1 MTGLHR
7 TPLTTSQKIEC
18 VAKAL
23 AGPEDSGGI
32 TGLSREYGVSRP
44 TVYAAK
50 GAASEVLCE
59 HFEAPESDPRVWVKV
74 DSAQLRRT
82 VVALRVMAPNALRPI
97 EDMIPIIYPGVR
109 LSYGKVQSIAA
120 EAETRAAAFNT
131 KADLSG
137 VRAGALDEL
146 FSQGEPVLGG
156 VDLDRGYLFG
166 LGLRET
172 RGGEDWAEVLKQG
185 QEQGL
190 SLRVVVKDAAKG
202 IESGVREVFPQAEQR
217 DDCFHALYELNK
229 VRGRLE
235 QRAYSAMAA
244 EEEAHYRLPKIPASD
259 RKRRRCQRHRIARA
273 HRHCQEAIARFD
285 RSEVAMHEVQEAL
298 ECVDLTDG
306 PLRSAEEVKAIV
318 VHAATTLQS
327 LDPACHKAARY
338 LRNRAAGLS
347 LATGELNSQ
356 LLALATTYS
365 LAAVALACMLWR
377 LVFELQN
384 DRHPWQ
390 RAQQHQQL
398 LGAFAR
404 LKHRLGPQLD
414 ALLNAVQALLDQRHR
429 ASSAIEGFNA
439 ALRPFLYVHK
449 GVTQGFL
456 ELFRTYYNLRTR
468 RWGPHQGTS
477 AHQCLTGQAVG
488 DWLTL
493 LGFPPSSTL
502 H

>member
-1 MTGLHR
+1 MTSLHR
-7 TPLTTSQKIEC
+7 TPLTASQKIEC

-23 AGPEDSGGI
+23 AGQEDCGGI
-32 TGLSREYGVSRP
+32 AGLSRDYEVSRP

-50 GAASEVLCE
+50 GAALEVLRE
-59 HFEAPESDPRVWVKV
+59 HFEEPQSDPTVWVKV
-74 DSAQLRRT
+74 DSGQVRRT

-120 EAETRAAAFNT
+120 EAEAQAGLFNA

-156 VDLDRGYLFG
+156 VDLDSGYVFG
-166 LGLRET
+166 LAVRET
-172 RGGEDWAEVLKQG
+172 RGGEDWAEVLTQG

-190 SLRVVVKDAAKG
+190 NLAVVVKDAAKG
-202 IESGVREVFPQAEQR
+202 IESGVRDVFPQAEQR
-217 DDCFHALYELNK
+217 DDCFHVLYELNK
-229 VRGRLE
+229 VRRRLE
-235 QRAYSAMAA
+235 QRAYGAIAA
-244 EEEAHYRLPKIPASD
+244 EEEARHPLPKIPLSD
-259 RKRRRCQRHRIARA
+259 GKRRRCQRHKIGRA
-273 HRHCQEAIARFD
+273 HRHCQELIARYDTFEAAMQ
-285 RSEVAMHEVQEAL
+285 EVREAL

-306 PLRSAEEVKAIV
+306 HLRTAEEVKAMV
-318 VHAATTLQS
+318 EHAANTLQG
-327 LDPACHKAARY
+327 LDPLCHKVARY
-338 LRNRAAGLS
+338 LRNRAPGLS
-347 LATGELNSQ
+347 LATGELNTRLQ
-356 LLALATTYS
+356 ELATTYS
-365 LAAVALACMLWR
+365 LGTVAVACMLWR

-384 DRHPWQ
+384 DRCPWQ
-390 RAQQHQQL
+390 RAQQHRHL
-398 LGAFAR
+398 LGAFAH
-404 LKHRLGPQLD
+404 LKYLLGPQLD
-414 ALLNAVQALLDQRHR
+414 ALLNAVKALLEQRHR

-456 ELFRTYYNLRTR
+456 ELFRAYHNLKTR

-477 AHQCLTGQAVG
+477 AHHCLTGQAGG

-493 LGFPPSSTL
+493 LGFPPSNTL

>member
-23 AGPEDSGGI
+23 AGQEGCGGI
-32 TGLSREYGVSRP
+32 AGLSRSSGVSRP

-50 GAASEVLCE
+50 GAALEVLRE
-59 HFEAPESDPRVWVKV
+59 HFEEPESNPTVWVKI
-74 DSAQLRRT
+74 DPAQVRRT

-109 LSYGKVQSIAA
+109 LSYGKVQRIAA
-120 EAETRAAAFNT
+120 EAEVQAAAFNA

-146 FSQGEPVLGG
+146 FSQGEPVLAG
-156 VDLDRGYLFG
+156 VDLDHGYLFG
-166 LGLRET
+166 LALRET

-185 QEQGL
+185 QDQRL
-190 SLRVVVKDAAKG
+190 NLVVVVKDAAKG
-202 IESGVREVFPQAEQR
+202 IEAGVSEVFPQAEQR

-229 VRGRLE
+229 VRRRLE
-235 QRAYSAMAA
+235 QRAYSAIAT
-244 EEEAHYRLPKIPASD
+244 EEEARHRLPKIPASD
-259 RKRRRCQRHRIARA
+259 RKQRRCQRYRIARA

-285 RSEVAMHEVQEAL
+285 RFEVALREVQEAL

-306 PLRSAEEVKAIV
+306 HLRSAEEVKAIV
-318 VHAATTLQS
+318 VHAANTLQS
-327 LDPACHKAARY
+327 LDPTCHKVARY
-338 LRNRAAGLS
+338 LRNRATGLA

-365 LAAVALACMLWR
+365 LAAVALACRLWR
-377 LVFELQN
+377 LVFELHN
-384 DRHPWQ
+384 NRRPWL
-390 RAQQHQQL
+390 RAEQHRQL
-398 LGAFAR
+398 LGAFAY
-404 LKHRLGPQLD
+404 LKYLLGPHLD
-414 ALLNAVQALLDQRHR
+414 ALLNAVKVLLEQRHR

-456 ELFRTYYNLRTR
+456 ELFRAYHNLKTR

>member
-23 AGPEDSGGI
+23 AGQEDCGGI
-32 TGLSREYGVSRP
+32 AGLSRDYGVSRP

-50 GAASEVLCE
+50 GAASEVLRE
-59 HFEAPESDPRVWVKV
+59 HFEEPESDPTVWVKV
-74 DSAQLRRT
+74 DSAQVRRT

-120 EAETRAAAFNT
+120 EAEAQAGAFNA
-131 KADLSG
+131 KADLSE
-137 VRAGALDEL
+137 VCAGALDEL
-146 FSQGEPVLGG
+146 FSQGEAVLGG
-156 VDLDRGYLFG
+156 VDLDSGYVFG
-166 LGLRET
+166 LALRET
-172 RGGEDWAEVLKQG
+172 RSGEDWAQVLTQG
-185 QEQGL
+185 QAQGL
-190 SLRVVVKDAAKG
+190 NLAVVVKDAAKG
-202 IESGVREVFPQAEQR
+202 IEAGVNEVFPQAEQR

-229 VRGRLE
+229 LRRRLE
-235 QRAYSAMAA
+235 QRAYGAIAA
-244 EEEAHYRLPKIPASD
+244 EEEAHHQLPKIPLSD
-259 RKRRRCQRHRIARA
+259 GKRRRCQRHKIGRA
-273 HRHCQEAIARFD
+273 HRHCQDAIARYDAFEATL
-285 RSEVAMHEVQEAL
+285 REVQEAL

-306 PLRSAEEVKAIV
+306 HLRSAEEVKAMV
-318 VHAATTLQS
+318 EHAAETLHR
-327 LDPACHKAARY
+327 LDPLCHKVARY

-347 LATGELNSQ
+347 LATGELNTR
-356 LLALATTYS
+356 LHELATTYS
-365 LAAVALACMLWR
+365 LGAVAVACMLWR

-384 DRHPWQ
+384 DRRPWQ
-390 RAQQHQQL
+390 RAEQHRQL
-398 LGAFAR
+398 LGAFAY
-404 LKHRLGPQLD
+404 LKYLLGPQLD
-414 ALLNAVQALLDQRHR
+414 ALLNAVKALLEQRHR

-456 ELFRTYYNLRTR
+456 ELFRAYHNLKTR

-477 AHQCLTGQAVG
+477 AHHCLSGQAVG

>member
-1 MTGLHR
+1 MTSLHR

-23 AGPEDSGGI
+23 AGQEDGGGI
-32 TGLSREYGVSRP
+32 AGLSREYGVSRP
-44 TVYAAK
+44 TVYVAK
-50 GAASEVLCE
+50 EAASEVLRE
-59 HFEAPESDPRVWVKV
+59 HFEEPESDPTVWVKV
-74 DSAQLRRT
+74 DPAQVRRT
-82 VVALRVMAPNALRPI
+82 VVALRVMAPTALRPI
-97 EDMIPIIYPGVR
+97 EDLIPIIYPGVR
-109 LSYGKVQSIAA
+109 LSYGKVQGMAA
-120 EAETRAAAFNT
+120 EAEVQAAAFNA

-146 FSQGEPVLGG
+146 FSQGEPVLAG
-156 VDLDRGYLFG
+156 VDLDSGYVFG
-166 LGLRET
+166 LALRQT
-172 RGGEDWAEVLKQG
+172 RSGEDWAEVLKQG
-185 QEQGL
+185 QDQGL
-190 SLRVVVKDAAKG
+190 SLGVVVKDAAKG
-202 IESGVREVFPQAEQR
+202 IEAGVNEVFPQAEQR

-229 VRGRLE
+229 VRRRLE
-235 QRAYSAMAA
+235 QRAYGAIAA
-244 EEEAHYRLPKIPASD
+244 EEEARHQLPKIPLSD
-259 RKRRRCQRHRIARA
+259 GKRRRRQRHQIGRA
-273 HRHCQEAIARFD
+273 HRHCQEAIARYDTF
-285 RSEVAMHEVQEAL
+285 EVALQEVQEAL
-298 ECVDLTDG
+298 EGVDLTDG
-306 PLRSAEEVKAIV
+306 HLRTAEEVKARV
-318 VHAATTLQS
+318 EHAAATVQG
-327 LDPACHKAARY
+327 LDPLCHKVARY

-347 LATGELNSQ
+347 RATGELNTRLQ
-356 LLALATTYS
+356 ELATTYS
-365 LAAVALACMLWR
+365 LGAVAVACMLWR

-390 RAQQHQQL
+390 RAHQHRQL
-398 LGAFAR
+398 LGAFAY
-404 LKHRLGPQLD
+404 LKYLLGPQLD
-414 ALLNAVQALLDQRHR
+414 ALLKAVKALLEQRHR

-456 ELFRTYYNLRTR
+456 ELFRAYHNLKTR

>member
-23 AGPEDSGGI
+23 AGQEGCGGI
-32 TGLSREYGVSRP
+32 AGLSRDYGVSRP

-50 GAASEVLCE
+50 GAALEVLRE
-59 HFEAPESDPRVWVKV
+59 HFEEPESEPTVWVKV
-74 DSAQLRRT
+74 DPAQVRRT

-109 LSYGKVQSIAA
+109 LSYGKVQGIAA
-120 EAETRAAAFNT
+120 EAEAQAALFNA

-146 FSQGEPVLGG
+146 FSQGEPVLAG
-156 VDLDRGYLFG
+156 VDLDHGYLFG
-166 LGLRET
+166 LALRET

-190 SLRVVVKDAAKG
+190 NLAVVVKDAAKG

-229 VRGRLE
+229 VRRRLE
-235 QRAYSAMAA
+235 QRAYGAIAA
-244 EEEAHYRLPKIPASD
+244 EEEARHQLPKIPISD
-259 RKRRRCQRHRIARA
+259 GKGRRRQRHKIARA
-273 HRHCQEAIARFD
+273 HRHCQEVIARFD
-285 RSEVAMHEVQEAL
+285 RCEVTLREVQEAL

-306 PLRSAEEVKAIV
+306 HLRSAEEVKAMV
-318 VHAATTLQS
+318 GQAATTLQS
-327 LDPACHKAARY
+327 LDPACHKVARY

-384 DRHPWQ
+384 DRRPWL
-390 RAQQHQQL
+390 RAEQHRQL
-398 LGAFAR
+398 LGAFAH
-404 LKHRLGPQLD
+404 LKYLLGPHLD
-414 ALLNAVQALLDQRHR
+414 ALLNAVKVLLEQRHR

-456 ELFRTYYNLRTR
+456 ELFRAYHNLKTR
-468 RWGPHQGTS
+468 RWGRHQGTS

>member
-32 TGLSREYGVSRP
+32 RGLSREYGVSRP

-50 GAASEVLCE
+50 GAASEVLGE

-120 EAETRAAAFNT
+120 EAEARAAAFNT

-156 VDLDRGYLFG
+156 VDLDSGYLFG
-166 LGLRET
+166 LALRET

-202 IESGVREVFPQAEQR
+202 IESGVREVFRPSNAMIVSMPFMSLIRCGGGSSSGLTVPLLPKKKPTIGCRRSPQASVNDGGANATES
-217 DDCFHALYELNK
+217 
-229 VRGRLE
+229 
-235 QRAYSAMAA
+235 RAPTATAK
-244 EEEAHYRLPKIPASD
+244 RPLPG
-259 RKRRRCQRHRIARA
+259 
-273 HRHCQEAIARFD
+273 
-285 RSEVAMHEVQEAL
+285 
-298 ECVDLTDG
+298 LT
-306 PLRSAEEVKAIV
+306 
-318 VHAATTLQS
+318 
-327 LDPACHKAARY
+327 
-338 LRNRAAGLS
+338 
-347 LATGELNSQ
+347 
-356 LLALATTYS
+356 
-365 LAAVALACMLWR
+365 
-377 LVFELQN
+377 
-384 DRHPWQ
+384 
-390 RAQQHQQL
+390 
-398 LGAFAR
+398 
-404 LKHRLGPQLD
+404 
-414 ALLNAVQALLDQRHR
+414 
-429 ASSAIEGFNA
+429 
-439 ALRPFLYVHK
+439 ALRWPC
-449 GVTQGFL
+449 
-456 ELFRTYYNLRTR
+456 TR
-468 RWGPHQGTS
+468 SKKR
-477 AHQCLTGQAVG
+477 
-488 DWLTL
+488 
-493 LGFPPSSTL
+493 
-502 H
+502 

>member
-1 MTGLHR
+1 M
-7 TPLTTSQKIEC
+7 TSQKIEC

-23 AGPEDSGGI
+23 AGQEDGGGI
-32 TGLSREYGVSRP
+32 AGLSREYEVSRP

-50 GAASEVLCE
+50 GAALEVLRE
-59 HFEAPESDPRVWVKV
+59 HFEEPESDPRVWVKV
-74 DSAQLRRT
+74 DPAQVRRT

-97 EDMIPIIYPGVR
+97 EDRIPIIYPGVR

-120 EAETRAAAFNT
+120 EAEAQAGAFNA

-146 FSQGEPVLGG
+146 FSQGEPVLAG
-156 VDLDRGYLFG
+156 VDLDHGYLFG
-166 LGLRET
+166 LALRET
-172 RGGEDWAEVLKQG
+172 RRGEDWAEVLKQG
-185 QEQGL
+185 QDQGL
-190 SLRVVVKDAAKG
+190 NLVVVVKDAAKG
-202 IESGVREVFPQAEQR
+202 IEAGVSEVFPQAEQR

-229 VRGRLE
+229 VRRRLE
-235 QRAYSAMAA
+235 QRAYSAIAA
-244 EEEAHYRLPKIPASD
+244 EEEARHQLPKIPASD
-259 RKRRRCQRHRIARA
+259 RKQRRCQRYRIARA

-285 RSEVAMHEVQEAL
+285 RFEVALREVEEAL
-298 ECVDLTDG
+298 ECVDLIDG
-306 PLRSAEEVKAIV
+306 HLRSAEEVKAIV
-318 VHAATTLQS
+318 VHAANTLQS
-327 LDPACHKAARY
+327 LDPACHKVARY
-338 LRNRAAGLS
+338 LRNRAAGLA

-377 LVFELQN
+377 LVFELHN
-384 DRHPWQ
+384 NRRPWL
-390 RAQQHQQL
+390 RAEQHRQL
-398 LGAFAR
+398 LGAFAY
-404 LKHRLGPQLD
+404 LKYLLGPHLD
-414 ALLNAVQALLDQRHR
+414 ALLNAVKALLEQRHR

-456 ELFRTYYNLRTR
+456 ELFRAYHNLKTR
-468 RWGPHQGTS
+468 RWGRHQGTS

>member
-23 AGPEDSGGI
+23 AGQEEAGGMA
-32 TGLSREYGVSRP
+32 GLSREYGVSRP

-50 GAASEVLCE
+50 VAASEVLRE
-59 HFEAPESDPRVWVKV
+59 HFEEPESDPTVWVKV
-74 DSAQLRRT
+74 DKAQLRRT

-97 EDMIPIIYPGVR
+97 EDMVPIVYPGVR
-109 LSYGKVQSIAA
+109 LSYGKVQSMAA
-120 EAETRAAAFNT
+120 EAEAQAAAFNA

-137 VRAGALDEL
+137 VRAGALDEM
-146 FSQGEPVLGG
+146 FSQGEPVLAG
-156 VDLDRGYLFG
+156 VDLDSGYLFG
-166 LGLRET
+166 LSLHQT
-172 RGGEDWAEVLKQG
+172 RSSEDWAHVLTQG
-185 QEQGL
+185 KAQGL
-190 SLRVVVKDAAKG
+190 SLAVVVKDAAKG
-202 IESGVREVFPQAEQR
+202 IEVGVREVFPQAEQR

-229 VRGRLE
+229 VRRRLE
-235 QRAYSAMAA
+235 HRAYGAIAA
-244 EEEAHYRLPKIPASD
+244 EEEARHQLPKIHVSEG
-259 RKRRRCQRHRIARA
+259 KRRRRQRHKIGRA
-273 HRHCQEAIARFD
+273 HRHCQEVITRYDRF
-285 RSEVAMHEVQEAL
+285 EAAMQEVQEAL
-298 ECVDLTDG
+298 ECIDLKDG
-306 PLRSAEEVKAIV
+306 HLRSAEEVKAMV
-318 VHAATTLQS
+318 EHAADTLQG
-327 LDPACHKAARY
+327 LDPACHKVARY

-347 LATGELNSQ
+347 LATGELNTR
-356 LLALATTYS
+356 LGELATTYS
-365 LAAVALACMLWR
+365 LGAVALAGMLWR
-377 LVFELQN
+377 LVFELHN
-384 DRHPWQ
+384 HPRPWLQ
-390 RAQQHQQL
+390 AEQHRQL

-404 LKHRLGPQLD
+404 LKHMLGPQLD
-414 ALLNAVQALLDQRHR
+414 ALLNTVKALLDQRHR

-456 ELFRTYYNLRTR
+456 ELFRAYYNLRTR
-468 RWGPHQGTS
+468 RWGRHQGTS